1 MAQDFR
7 PLTGLSGIRG
17 ERRSGIRRQLKDYA
31 QVGKALSLQ
40 RQMMIGGIAFLVAFY
55 YDFRIAIASFL
66 LVQITELLDWGIFN
80 RILSEPKIT
89 PRQLQW
95 ILRSLYAN
103 TALSAGAIGVFA
115 VLIAELQ
122 GHTTHFMP
130 LFVVFAA
137 ALFSA
142 MHNHQIPQILILRL
156 GIYCAAFIFIPVRD
170 LWVVQPP
177 ILSELWLQLFV
188 CSFVLYFI
196 YDTARAHAKLYDEN
210 LQQLDALKVE
220 AHRAKMAA
228 TAKSEF
234 LSVVS
239 HELRTPLTSI
249 KGVLDLIGSGI
260 LGTPPAGMIPSL
272 EMARKNSHR
281 LSDLINDL
289 LDYQQI
295 DSGKMAYE
303 YELVDVDELVV
314 SVTDKIR
321 PMAQSRQITI
331 DTEILAPGNRVR
343 ADWKRLAQVL
353 NNLLSNAIK
362 FSIDAGRIQVRIET
376 RHEKVRISVSDEGIG
391 IPMGAEEELFEP
403 FYQGDS
409 SATRGASGTGLG
421 LPISKKIVQGLGGT
435 IDFLR
440 HEGEGT
446 TFFVE
451 FDRYAQDTDKSLTP
465 RI

>member
-1 MAQDFR
+1 
-7 PLTGLSGIRG
+7 
-17 ERRSGIRRQLKDYA
+17 
-31 QVGKALSLQ
+31 
-40 RQMMIGGIAFLVAFY
+40 MMIGGIAFLVAFY
-55 YDFRIAIASFL
+55 YDVRIAVASFL
-66 LVQITELLDWGIFN
+66 LVQVTELLDWRIFK
-80 RILSEPKIT
+80 RILSESNFP
-89 PRQLQW
+89 PLQTKW
-95 ILRSLYAN
+95 ILRFLYAN

-115 VLIAELQ
+115 VLIAQLQ

-156 GIYCAAFIFIPVRD
+156 GIYCAAFIFIPVHD
-170 LWVVQPP
+170 LWVVRPP

-188 CSFVLYFI
+188 GSFVLYFI
-196 YDTARAHAKLYDEN
+196 FDTARAHAKLYEEN

-220 AHRAKMAA
+220 AHRARMAA

-249 KGVLDLIGSGI
+249 KGVLDLIGSGVF
-260 LGTPPAGMIPSL
+260 GAPPDGMVPSL
-272 EMARKNSHR
+272 ELARKNSHR

-295 DSGKMAYE
+295 DSDKMAYE
-303 YELVDVDELVV
+303 YELVDVDELVA

-321 PMAQSRQITI
+321 PMAQSFQITI
-331 DTEILAPGNRVR
+331 DVEILDPGNRVR

-362 FSIDAGRIQVRIET
+362 FSMDAGRVQVTTET
-376 RHEKVRISVSDEGIG
+376 LDEKVRISVSDVGIG
-391 IPMGAEEELFEP
+391 IPVGAEENLFEP

-409 SATRGASGTGLG
+409 SATRVASGTGLG
-421 LPISKKIVQGLGGT
+421 LPISKKIVQGLGGS
-435 IDFLR
+435 IEFVR
-440 HEGEGT
+440 HEGKGT

-451 FDRYAQDTDKSLTP
+451 FDRYLQNGD
-465 RI
+465 